1 MLHLLKS
8 CTLLEMEISMAKN
21 GQTLKL
27 EHHVFEPKTHEDLPD
42 IVMLHGICAGA
53 WVFPRSFLE
62 PLLDQGYRVHTLSYR
77 GHGESEGRD
86 RINHWGLSDYVSD
99 VVSILDQLP
108 EPVIV
113 VGHSLGTAIAQV
125 LIRDGYLM
133 AGVVLMSPV
142 PPRGIS
148 SISLRML
155 WSDPLA
161 YQQLAV
167 ALTVGVHHVS
177 ERVGARLL
185 FSKTEITDEV
195 RSFFS
200 QCSDESPWLAIDLQ
214 GMPRIAPTDYDPAM
228 MPPVLVVS
236 GQDDR
241 LIRPSDA
248 YEAGQFYQT
257 DVYLVNGGSHMLMFD
272 AGADEVSDWI
282 GMQLKRSLKQ
292 WSRTVG

>member
-1 MLHLLKS
+1 
-8 CTLLEMEISMAKN
+8 MAKN

-27 EHHVFEPKTHEDLPD
+27 EHYVFEPQIHDGLPD

-53 WVFPRSFLE
+53 WVFPRSFIE
-62 PLLDQGYRVHTLSYR
+62 PLLDHGYRVHTFSYR
-77 GHGESEGRD
+77 GHGESEGRH
-86 RINHWGLSDYVSD
+86 RINHWRLSDYVTD
-99 VVSILDQLP
+99 VMSILGELP
-108 EPVIV
+108 EPAIVI
-113 VGHSLGTAIAQV
+113 GHSLGTAIAQI
-125 LIRDGYLM
+125 LIRDNYPM

-142 PPRGIS
+142 PPRGLS

-155 WSDPLA
+155 WSDPMA

-167 ALTVGVHHVS
+167 ALTIGVHHVS

-200 QCSDESPWLAIDLQ
+200 QCSEESPWLAIDLQ
-214 GMPRIAPTDYDPAM
+214 GIPRIAPHEYDPTL

-236 GQDDR
+236 GHYDR
-241 LIRPSDA
+241 LIHPSDA
-248 YEAGQFYQT
+248 DEAGRFYQT
-257 DVYLVNGGSHMLMFD
+257 DVYLVNGGSHMLMYD

-282 GMQLKRSLKQ
+282 GIQLKCVLKQ
-292 WSRTVG
+292 RSRTVE

>member
-1 MLHLLKS
+1 
-8 CTLLEMEISMAKN
+8 MANN
-21 GQTLKL
+21 GRTLKL
-27 EHHVFEPKTHEDLPD
+27 EHHVFEPQIHEGFSD

-53 WVFPRSFLE
+53 WVFPRPFIQ
-62 PLLDQGYRVHTLSYR
+62 PLLDQGYRVHTVSYR

-86 RINHWGLSDYVSD
+86 QINHWRLSDYVSD
-99 VVSILDQLP
+99 VVSVLDQLP

-113 VGHSLGTAIAQV
+113 VGHSLGSAIAQI
-125 LIRDGYLM
+125 LIRDGYPM

-142 PPRGIS
+142 PPRGLS
-148 SISLRML
+148 NISLRML
-155 WSDPLA
+155 WSDPMA

-214 GMPRIAPTDYDPAM
+214 GIPRIAPLEYNPAA
-228 MPPVLVVS
+228 MPPILVVS
-236 GQDDR
+236 GHDDR

-248 YEAGQFYQT
+248 DEAGRFYQT
-257 DVYLVNGGSHMLMFD
+257 DVHWVRGGSHMLMYD
-272 AGADEVSDWI
+272 EGADEVSDWI
-282 GMQLKRSLKQ
+282 GIQLKRVLKQ
-292 WSRTVG
+292 GSRTVG

>member
-1 MLHLLKS
+1 MLHVLKS

-27 EHHVFEPKTHEDLPD
+27 EHHLFEPLIHEGLPD

-53 WVFPRSFLE
+53 WVFPRAFIE

-86 RINHWGLSDYVSD
+86 RINHWRLSDYVSD
-99 VVSILDQLP
+99 VKSILEELP
-108 EPVIV
+108 EQAIVI
-113 VGHSLGTAIAQV
+113 GHSLGTAIAQI
-125 LIRDGYLM
+125 LIRDNYPM

-142 PPRGIS
+142 PPRGLS

-155 WSDPLA
+155 WSDPIA
-161 YQQLAV
+161 YQQLAI

-195 RSFFS
+195 RWFFS
-200 QCSDESPWLAIDLQ
+200 QCCDESPWLALDLQ
-214 GMPRIAPTDYDPAM
+214 GMPRIAPPTYDRDS

-241 LIRPSDA
+241 LIRPVDA
-248 YEAGQFYQT
+248 SEAGHFYQT
-257 DVYLVNGGSHMLMFD
+257 DVHWVPGGSHMLMYD
-272 AGADEVSDWI
+272 AASDEVSGWI
-282 GMQLKRSLKQ
+282 GNQIKRILKQ
-292 WSRTVG
+292 RSRTVG

>member
-1 MLHLLKS
+1 
-8 CTLLEMEISMAKN
+8 MAKN

-27 EHHVFEPKTHEDLPD
+27 EHYVFEPQIHDGLPD

-53 WVFPRSFLE
+53 WVFPRSFIE
-62 PLLDQGYRVHTLSYR
+62 PLLDQGYRVHTFSYR
-77 GHGESEGRD
+77 GHGESEGRH
-86 RINHWGLSDYVSD
+86 RINHWRLSDYVTD
-99 VVSILDQLP
+99 VMSILGELP
-108 EPVIV
+108 EPAIVI
-113 VGHSLGTAIAQV
+113 GHSLGTAIAQI
-125 LIRDGYLM
+125 LIRDNYPM

-142 PPRGIS
+142 PPRGLS

-155 WSDPLA
+155 WSDPMA

-167 ALTVGVHHVS
+167 ALTIGVHHVS

-200 QCSDESPWLAIDLQ
+200 QCSEESPWLAIDLQ
-214 GMPRIAPTDYDPAM
+214 GIPRIAPHEYDPTL

-236 GQDDR
+236 GHDDR
-241 LIRPSDA
+241 LIHPSDA
-248 YEAGQFYQT
+248 DEAGRFYQT
-257 DVYLVNGGSHMLMFD
+257 DVYLVNGGSHMLMYD

-282 GMQLKRSLKQ
+282 GIQLKCVLKQ
-292 WSRTVG
+292 RSRTVE

>member
-1 MLHLLKS
+1 
-8 CTLLEMEISMAKN
+8 MAKN

-27 EHHVFEPKTHEDLPD
+27 EHHVFEPKIHESLPD

-53 WVFPRSFLE
+53 WVFPRPFIQ
-62 PLLDQGYRVHTLSYR
+62 PLLDQGYRVHTVSYR

-86 RINHWGLSDYVSD
+86 QINHWRLSDYVSD
-99 VVSILDQLP
+99 VVSVLDQRS

-113 VGHSLGTAIAQV
+113 VGHSLGTAIAQI
-125 LIRDGYLM
+125 LIHDGYPM

-142 PPRGIS
+142 PPRGLS

-155 WSDPLA
+155 WSDPMA

-195 RSFFS
+195 QSFFS

-214 GMPRIAPTDYDPAM
+214 GILRIAPLEYDPAV

-236 GQDDR
+236 GHDDQ

-248 YEAGQFYQT
+248 DEAGRFYQT
-257 DVYLVNGGSHMLMFD
+257 DVYLVNGGSHMLMYD
-272 AGADEVSDWI
+272 TGADEVSEWI
-282 GMQLKRSLKQ
+282 GVQLKRMLKQ
-292 WSRTVG
+292 RSRIVG

>member
-1 MLHLLKS
+1 
-8 CTLLEMEISMAKN
+8 MAKN

-27 EHHVFEPKTHEDLPD
+27 EHYVFEPQIHDGLPD

-53 WVFPRSFLE
+53 WVFPRSFIE

-77 GHGESEGRD
+77 GHGQSEGRD
-86 RINHWGLSDYVSD
+86 RINHWRLSDYVSD
-99 VVSILDQLP
+99 VKSILGELP
-108 EPVIV
+108 EPAIV
-113 VGHSLGTAIAQV
+113 VGHSFGTAIAQV

-142 PPRGIS
+142 PPRGLS

-155 WSDPLA
+155 WSDPIA
-161 YQQLAV
+161 YQQLV
-167 ALTVGVHHVS
+167 IALTVGVRHVS

-185 FSKTEITDEV
+185 FSKTDITDEV
-195 RSFFS
+195 RWFFN
-200 QCSDESPWLAIDLQ
+200 QCCDESPWLALDLQ
-214 GMPRIAPTDYDPAM
+214 GMPRIAPPTYDRDS

-236 GQDDR
+236 GHDDR

-248 YEAGQFYQT
+248 DEAGRFYQT
-257 DVYLVNGGSHMLMFD
+257 DVYLVNGGSHMLMYD

-282 GMQLKRSLKQ
+282 GIQLKRALKQ
-292 WSRTVG
+292 RSRTVG

>member
-1 MLHLLKS
+1 
-8 CTLLEMEISMAKN
+8 MAKN

-27 EHHVFEPKTHEDLPD
+27 EHHLFEPLIHEGLPD

-53 WVFPRSFLE
+53 WVFPRAFIE

-86 RINHWGLSDYVSD
+86 RINHWRISDYVSD
-99 VVSILDQLP
+99 VKSILEELP
-108 EPVIV
+108 EQAIVI
-113 VGHSLGTAIAQV
+113 GHSLGTAIAQI
-125 LIRDGYLM
+125 LIRDNYPM

-142 PPRGIS
+142 PPRGLS

-155 WSDPLA
+155 WSDPIA
-161 YQQLAV
+161 YQQLAI

-195 RSFFS
+195 RWFFS
-200 QCSDESPWLAIDLQ
+200 QCCDESPWLALDLQ
-214 GMPRIAPTDYDPAM
+214 GMPRIAPPNYDRDS

-236 GQDDR
+236 GKDDR

-248 YEAGQFYQT
+248 SEAGHFYQT
-257 DVYLVNGGSHMLMFD
+257 DVHWVPGGSHMLMYD
-272 AGADEVSDWI
+272 AASDEVSGWI
-282 GMQLKRSLKQ
+282 GNQIKRILKQ
-292 WSRTVG
+292 RFRTVG